1 VISGGGG
8 DSLLRRLMESLLV
21 LPLIAVVARLV
32 WQLLLPL
39 LPVLGGL
46 LVLAAI
52 GSWALGRRRW

>member
-1 VISGGGG
+1 VITGRGG
-8 DSLLRRLMESLLV
+8 DSLLRRLIESLLV
-21 LPLIAVVARLV
+21 LLAITVVAQLV

-52 GSWALGRRRW
+52 GSWALSRQRW

>member
-1 VISGGGG
+1 MSTGHGA
-8 DSLLRRLMESLLV
+8 DSLLRRLTESLLV
-21 LPLIAVVARLV
+21 LLAIAVVARLV

-52 GSWALGRRRW
+52 GSWALSRRRW

>member
-1 VISGGGG
+1 VITGGGG
-8 DSLLRRLMESLLV
+8 DSLLRRLMEGLLV
-21 LPLIAVVARLV
+21 LLAAAMVARLV

-46 LVLAAI
+46 LVLVAI

>member
-1 VISGGGG
+1 VITGRGS

-21 LPLIAVVARLV
+21 LLAVAMVARLV

-46 LVLAAI
+46 LVLVSI
-52 GSWALGRRRW
+52 GSWAVSRRRW